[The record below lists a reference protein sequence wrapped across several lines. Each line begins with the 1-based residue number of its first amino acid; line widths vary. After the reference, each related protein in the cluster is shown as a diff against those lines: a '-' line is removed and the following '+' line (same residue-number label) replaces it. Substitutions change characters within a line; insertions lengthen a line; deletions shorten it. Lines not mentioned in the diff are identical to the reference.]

1 MAAIHFNSPLLIM
14 TNTLNVVV
22 LAAGQG
28 KRMYSSLPKVLH
40 PIAGKPLLGHVLDTA
55 RKLGAARLVVVYG
68 HGGEQVQAAFAGQP
82 DLAWALQAQQ
92 LGTGHALAQAM
103 PHVAGDVTL
112 MLYGDVP
119 LTRLVTLQQLLEASA
134 GGKLGILTD
143 ILDDAT
149 GYGRIVRNEAGEVQ
163 AIVEQKDCSPQQAQ
177 IREMNTGILALPTA
191 RLAGW
196 LGELKNDNAQ
206 GEYYATDL
214 IALAVRDGVPVATVH
229 PQDHWEAE
237 GINNK
242 VQLATLE
249 RIHQRELAHALLA
262 AGVGLLDPARF
273 DLRGSIRHGKD
284 VVIDVNCVFEGQ
296 ITLGNNVQIG
306 ANCVLKNV
314 TIADGAII
322 HPFCHLEDA
331 EVGAAALI
339 GPYARLRPG
348 AELAA
353 NVHIGNF
360 VEVKKATIGEGSKVN
375 HLSYIGDTT
384 MGSGVNVGAG
394 TITANYDGVNK
405 FRTVIEDG
413 ARIGSN
419 NVLVAPV
426 TIGAQATT
434 GAGSV
439 ISKHAPA
446 GELTVARARQVTLT
460 GWQRPVKQNKD

>member
-1 MAAIHFNSPLLIM
+1 M
-14 TNTLNVVV
+14 THPLNVVV

-28 KRMYSSLPKVLH
+28 KRMYSKLPKVLH
-40 PIAGKPLLGHVLDTA
+40 QIAGKPLVGHVLDTA
-55 RKLGAARLVVVYG
+55 RQLQPARLVVVHG
-68 HGGEQVQAAFAGQP
+68 HGGELVQKAFAGQT
-82 DLAWALQAQQ
+82 DLAWAHQAQQ
-92 LGTGHALAQAM
+92 LGTGHALAQAL
-103 PHVAGDVTL
+103 PQLEGGVTL

-119 LTRLVTLQQLLEASA
+119 LTRVSTLQALLATVE
-134 GGKLGILTD
+134 GGKMGILTD
-143 ILDDAT
+143 VLDDAT
-149 GYGRIVRNEAGEVQ
+149 GYGRIVRNTEGEVQ
-163 AIVEQKDCSPQQAQ
+163 AIVEQKDATPAQAA

-214 IALAVRDGVPVATVH
+214 IALAVRDGVAVATVH

-249 RIHQRELAHALLA
+249 RIFQQQQAHALLT
-262 AGVGLLDPARF
+262 AGITLRDPARF
-273 DLRGSIRHGKD
+273 DLRGTLEHGMD
-284 VVIDVNCVFEGQ
+284 VIVDANCVFEGKVV
-296 ITLGNNVQIG
+296 LGHDVSIG

-314 TIADGAII
+314 TIADGAVI

-331 EVGAAALI
+331 VIGAGSLI

-348 AELAA
+348 TELAE
-353 NVHIGNF
+353 NVHVGNF
-360 VEVKKATIGEGSKVN
+360 VEVKKSVVGVGSKVN
-375 HLSYIGDTT
+375 HLTYIGDTT
-384 MGSGVNVGAG
+384 IGRDVNVGAG

-405 FRTVIEDG
+405 FRTVIEDE

-426 TIGAQATT
+426 TIGARATT

-439 ISKHAPA
+439 IGKNAPA
-446 GELTVARARQVTLT
+446 GELTVARAKQVTIT
-460 GWQRPVKQNKD
+460 GWQRPEKPKQ